1 MSLPIA
7 LTQPIIARVLSIVAQ
22 SDSPHTS
29 FAPPP
34 RLISLLRSLRDLA
47 GFLCKDGRA
56 LFCSSHG
63 YPQEA
68 PWKGWAIAPALTFL
82 NSLPFLTST
91 SNAASFIP
99 LPKTLHF
106 SASKMLSNQF
116 SGVMQ
121 YDSIAAPSCVSDH
134 QSWLVCKMEIWIS
147 PPGLSL

>member
-7 LTQPIIARVLSIVAQ
+7 LSWLIIARVLSIVAQ
-22 SDSPHTS
+22 SDLPHTS

-34 RLISLLRSLRDLA
+34 QLISLLRSHGDLA

-56 LFCSSHG
+56 LFCSSCG

-68 PWKGWAIAPALTFL
+68 PCKGWAIAPALTFL
-82 NSLPFLTST
+82 NSLPFLTSM

-106 SASKMLSNQF
+106 SASNMLSDQF
-116 SGVMQ
+116 SWVMQ
-121 YDSIAAPSCVSDH
+121 YDSIAAPSCVSNH
-134 QSWLVCKMEIWIS
+134 QS
-147 PPGLSL
+147 